1 MLGAVRSRFNFR
13 DELDGDGF
21 VKNMYGL
28 GKTLPGVATGLL
40 IFSVNSMEPILS
52 KIAPCP
58 KPSVTDLPTSYL
70 LLCMPKH
77 YLQHLFQ
84 WTLKD
89 SSGVWSNSHFS
100 AMHLND
106 RGEEEN

>member
-1 MLGAVRSRFNFR
+1 
-13 DELDGDGF
+13 
-21 VKNMYGL
+21 
-28 GKTLPGVATGLL
+28 
-40 IFSVNSMEPILS
+40 MEHILC

-58 KPSVTDLPTSYL
+58 KPSATDLPTSYL

-89 SSGVWSNSHFS
+89 ISGVWSNSHFS
-100 AMHLND
+100 ALHLND
-106 RGEEEN
+106 REEEGNGEEGCGSEESNGKSQQQNES